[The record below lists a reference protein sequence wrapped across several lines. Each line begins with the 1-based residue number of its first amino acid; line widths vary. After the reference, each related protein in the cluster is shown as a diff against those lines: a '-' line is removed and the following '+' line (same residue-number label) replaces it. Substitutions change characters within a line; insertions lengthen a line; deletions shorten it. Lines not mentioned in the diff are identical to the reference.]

1 MNKNLEQL
9 IELNRIDR
17 SLAELEPVEKKIK
30 APLLKLEQKREELE
44 EQRRELEHQIKEL
57 KLKRSKSELAL
68 QEFKD
73 KLDAISAK
81 MNQVQEEREYKA
93 LAVEEEFTRDQ
104 INQTNE
110 EIARFEKLIEQR
122 TEELKSIEQEIE
134 KIEADI
140 TLLEVQIKEKLELLE
155 KQRQELFRKKEEL
168 ISQMNPS
175 IYGFYEKIK
184 RWAGITAVTPVER
197 KACTGCNMVIS
208 DKIYYEIVKGDD
220 IITCPHCGRVLFV
233 PQEGE
238 EEGVD
243 GSEG

>member
-17 SLAELEPVEKKIK
+17 SLAELEPVEYRIK
-30 APLLKLEQKREELE
+30 SPLQRLEQKREELE
-44 EQRRELEHQIKEL
+44 QKQGELEHQIKEL

-68 QEFKD
+68 QEFKE
-73 KLDAISAK
+73 KLDLIAKK
-81 MNQVQEEREYKA
+81 MNDIREEREYKA
-93 LAVEEEFTRDQ
+93 LTVEEEFTRDQ

-122 TEELKSIEQEIE
+122 GEELKEIEKEIE

-140 TLLEVQIKEKLELLE
+140 TLKEVEIKEKIELLE
-155 KQRQELFRKKEEL
+155 RQRSTLFQKKEKL
-168 ISQMNPS
+168 ISQMNKK

-197 KACTGCNMVIS
+197 KACTGCHMIIS

-220 IITCPHCGRVLFV
+220 IITCPHCGRVLYV
-233 PQEGE
+233 SQRE
-238 EEGVD
+238 ETEN
-243 GSEG
+243 SEG